1 MLPFARRLPRLA
13 LVWSAYSTVLVSSG
27 AWAQANATDKAA
39 AEALFDQGVK
49 LMRSNTFT
57 EACPKLEESQRIDPA
72 VGTLLYL
79 GECYERVGKVASA
92 WATFRE
98 AASLATNSNQ
108 PDRARVASARAQE
121 LEPKLSRLAVE
132 LAPDVSKLQ
141 GVVVK
146 RNGQK
151 LEPTLYGT
159 PLPVDPAEY
168 TIEVSAPGY
177 ETWSTPIKVEA
188 GGASA
193 SVRVPQLLKSKDAP
207 STAKPAVDSAKPL
220 PEQAP
225 TSSSSGSGSTQRT
238 VGLVVAGIGVVGLG
252 VGSFFGVRAISRN
265 SDAET
270 HCKNGNLCEDQAGI
284 DLTNR
289 ALKDARTSNIFFVAG
304 GVLAATGVVL
314 FLTGGSS
321 NQEHVALTP
330 VLGPNTAA
338 ASFSGRF

>member
-1 MLPFARRLPRLA
+1 MRQNSF
-13 LVWSAYSTVLVSSG
+13 
-27 AWAQANATDKAA
+27 TD
-39 AEALFDQGVK
+39 
-49 LMRSNTFT
+49 
-57 EACPKLEESQRIDPA
+57 ACPKLEESQRIDPA

-108 PDRARVASARAQE
+108 PDRARVASSRAQD
-121 LEPKLSRLAVE
+121 LEPKLSRLSVE
-132 LAPDVSKLQ
+132 LAPEVAKLP

-151 LEPTLYGT
+151 IEPALYGT

-177 ETWSTPIKVEA
+177 ETWSTPIKVEG

-193 SVRVPQLLKSKDAP
+193 SVRVPQLMPAKDAP
-207 STAKPAVDSAKPL
+207 ATKPGATDAAKPAPDAAPVGSSDSG
-220 PEQAP
+220 
-225 TSSSSGSGSTQRT
+225 GSSTQRT
-238 VGLVVAGIGVVGLG
+238 LGLVVAGVGVVGLG

-265 SDAET
+265 SDAEN
-270 HCKNGNLCEDQAGI
+270 HCPKGTLCQDDAGVS
-284 DLTNR
+284 LTNQ

-321 NQEHVALTP
+321 RQEHVALVP

-338 ASFSGRF
+338 AGVSGRF